1 VREVLARRS
10 RRPSLAP
17 GLYLRLPL
25 VGYLGGIDSK
35 RGIALARGGLHSK
48 ADGRQR
54 PQGIAALKDKIGR
67 TRWGVL
73 NQI

>member
-35 RGIALARGGLHSK
+35 RGIAWRAEAYIPKRMGDSGH
-48 ADGRQR
+48 R
-54 PQGIAALKDKIGR
+54 AL
-67 TRWGVL
+67 
-73 NQI
+73 QP